1 MNSNEVRKYRNVE
14 RRMVDSR
21 VRFISPS
28 QVEGRCGDTNAG
40 KCGQRPLL
48 VLKFVF
54 PECAF
59 SEEASVLRNSCVN
72 HVVFSKRFLQ
82 SGPNLK

>member
-1 MNSNEVRKYRNVE
+1 MNSDEVRKYRSVE
-14 RRMVDSR
+14 RPMVDSR

-40 KCGQRPLL
+40 KCGQRPRL

-54 PECAF
+54 LNLAQSAPYGKKQ
-59 SEEASVLRNSCVN
+59 
-72 HVVFSKRFLQ
+72 VF
-82 SGPNLK
+82 